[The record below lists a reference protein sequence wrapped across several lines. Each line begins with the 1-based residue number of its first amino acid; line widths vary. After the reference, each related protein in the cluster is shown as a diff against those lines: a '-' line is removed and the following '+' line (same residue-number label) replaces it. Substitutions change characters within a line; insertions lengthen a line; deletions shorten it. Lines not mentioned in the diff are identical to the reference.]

1 MPYFLEY
8 EITCQ
13 KDIKKLCK
21 KNKVLEDAL
30 RKKIEQILAAPH
42 HFKPLSAPL
51 QNKRRVHIMN
61 CFVLIYE
68 IIEET
73 KSVRLLKFSHHDDA
87 Y

>member
-1 MPYFLEY
+1 MPYNLEVSEACKR
-8 EITCQ
+8 EIQ
-13 KDIKKLCK
+13 KMCR
-21 KNKVLEDAL
+21 KNRTLEDAL
-30 RKKIEQILAAPH
+30 RKKISQILETPH
-42 HFKPLSAPL
+42 HFKPLKAPF

-68 IIEET
+68 VAEET